1 MSAQP
6 EPIHAHAMENIR
18 FIRDAMSRAT
28 EFTAVPGWGG
38 VLMGV
43 TAIVTAALSGPPDNS
58 LRWVLI
64 WFADAAVAAAIA
76 LAAMTIKARR
86 IGAPLSSAAPAYRF
100 ALAYVPPL
108 VAGMVL
114 TPVFATMGLMAR
126 LPGCWLLLYGT
137 AAATGG
143 AFSVRVVPL
152 MGLCFMALGVIA
164 FAAPAS
170 WGHWLMA
177 AGFGGL
183 HIGFGLAIAR
193 RYGG

>member
-43 TAIVTAALSGPPDNS
+43 TAIVTAALSGPPDHS